1 VRLRSLA
8 LLTCGSLVVH
18 ELRYA
23 VSYGDH
29 FHEVLASQGH
39 DYLRWL
45 QALGGLFAILA
56 LVRLGAQLLR
66 AWRGHVPEPKH
77 ASFAGLWLRFSAAL
91 AVIYSVQEGLEG
103 QFASGHPAGP
113 AGIFGHG
120 GWTALLLAAA
130 VGAVIALVLRGAD
143 MVVAALVQG
152 ARATAPRPL
161 CRCAIPRREFFPILD
176 AIALHRAGRGPPLTS

>member
-8 LLTCGSLVVH
+8 LLTGGSLVVH

-23 VSYGDH
+23 VSYGNH
-29 FHEVLASQGH
+29 FHEALANHGH
-39 DYLRWL
+39 DYLPWL
-45 QALGGLFAILA
+45 QALGGLLVVLA
-56 LVRLGAQLLR
+56 VVRFGAQLLR
-66 AWRGHVPEPKH
+66 AWRGHAPEPRH
-77 ASFAGLWLRFSAAL
+77 ASFVGLWLRFTGAL

-103 QFASGHPAGP
+103 EFASGHQAGP

-143 MVVAALVQG
+143 MAVAALVQR

-161 CRCAIPRREFFPILD
+161 RRYAIPRREFFPILD
-176 AIALHRAGRGPPLTS
+176 AVALHRAGRGPPLTS